1 MVKSLNILLVFVIL
15 CPLIIS
21 GQVYTIDQQGTQV
34 TCTGTIYDSGGP
46 TGMYSINEN
55 YQMTICAPNDS
66 CVRLVIKY
74 LDLEYLSD
82 FITIHD
88 GPTTN
93 HPVMNN
99 LSGNNYPDTATSSI
113 NSGGCI
119 TVVFT
124 SDAAGTKQG
133 FEIGI
138 ECVDCNSSLQATE
151 QDCLG
156 AIPVCQNTYTQT
168 QAYEGEGNYP
178 NEINKAISACSF
190 NSPGEKNSVWY
201 AFTVQSSGN
210 LCFTINPTNPSA
222 DYDWALYNLTNATC
236 EDIFTDP
243 SLEVSCNYQGTP
255 GLTGANGLPGVTN
268 NPCVPVNVGEKY
280 VLNVSSFL
288 PNQGGYTLDFTQ
300 SSANIFDNIPPQ
312 TGNIDYCGGKV
323 ITLHFDEAILC
334 SSLDVGDFTFTGP
347 GGPYTVTKVSGIY
360 CQQGGTYD
368 NPIQIHLDKEPPVGM
383 FVLDLVGNVT
393 DFCGN
398 PAATTTFNV
407 ENTMEMLFEINN
419 FCLGDNTSFVD
430 NSSGSIVTRT
440 WDFGDGS
447 PTDNNAT
454 TSHTYTAE
462 GFYQVKF
469 TLEDNKGCIRDSI
482 FIVNITQKP
491 VSAFS
496 VVPTTNETFL
506 GNPFSF
512 SDQST
517 GPVINWLWQFGD
529 GQNDN
534 NQNPSYTYTAPG
546 IYTVELYAFSGL
558 NCYDLTSTDV
568 EVKYDILYEVPGAFS
583 PNGDGINDKLS
594 FLAFGIEDFMFKIF
608 NRWGEV
614 VYSTN
619 DMADPGWDGTWRGAD
634 QPIGVF
640 VYYISGVNMA
650 TKAPVIKTGNITLLR

>member
-1 MVKSLNILLVFVIL
+1 MIRYEHIIFLFLGIL
-15 CPLIIS
+15 PLLLK
-21 GQVYTIDQQGTQV
+21 GQTYTIDQQGIQV
-34 TCTGTIYDSGGP
+34 TCSGTIYDSGGDV
-46 TGMYSINEN
+46 GMYGLNEN
-55 YQMTICAPNDS
+55 YEMTICASNDS
-66 CVRLVIKY
+66 CVMLVIRN

-82 FITIHD
+82 FLTIHD

-99 LSGNNYPDTATSSI
+99 FSGTLSFDTVTSSI

-119 TVVFT
+119 TIVFT
-124 SDAAGTKQG
+124 SDGAGTKQG

-138 ECVDCNSSLQATE
+138 ECVDCSNSLQATE

-156 AIPVCQNTYTQT
+156 AIPVCQTTYVQN

-190 NSPGEKNSVWY
+190 NSPGEKNDVWY

-210 LCFTINPTNPSA
+210 LCFTINPTNPAA
-222 DYDWALYNLTNATC
+222 DYDWALFDLTNATC

-243 SLEVSCNYQGTP
+243 TLEVSCNYQGTP
-255 GLTGANGLPGVTN
+255 GITGANGLPGVTN
-268 NPCVPVNVGEKY
+268 MPCVPVNVGEKY

-288 PNQGGYTLDFTQ
+288 PGQGGYTLDFTQ

-312 TGNIDYCGGKV
+312 PLSIDYCGGKV

-334 SSLDVGDFTFTGP
+334 SSLDAADFTFTGP
-347 GGPYTVTKVSGIY
+347 GGPYIVTKASGIY
-360 CQQGGTYD
+360 CQQGAAFD
-368 NPIQIHLDKEPPVGM
+368 NPIQIHLDKDPLVGM
-383 FVLDLVGNVT
+383 FVLNLVGNVT
-393 DFCGN
+393 DFCSN
-398 PAATTTFNV
+398 PAALTTFNV
-407 ENTMEMLFEINN
+407 ENTMDMLFDVTD
-419 FCLGDNTSFVD
+419 FCLGDITSFID
-430 NSSGSIVTRT
+430 NSSGSIITRT

-447 PTDNNAT
+447 PTDNNST
-454 TSHTYTAE
+454 TSHTYTSA

-469 TLEDNKGCIRDSI
+469 SLEDNKGCTRDSI

-496 VVPTTNETFL
+496 VTPITKETFL

-512 SDQST
+512 FDQST
-517 GPVINWLWQFGD
+517 GPVVSWLWQFGD

-534 NQNPSYTYTAPG
+534 LQNPSYTYTAPG

-558 NCYDLTSTDV
+558 SCYDIISTEV
-568 EVKYDILYEVPGAFS
+568 EVKYDIIYDVPAAFT

-594 FLAFGIEDFMFKIF
+594 FLAFGIEDFAFKIF

-619 DMADPGWDGTWRGAD
+619 NMSDAGWDGTWRGAQ

-640 VYYISGVNMA
+640 VYYISGMNMA
-650 TKAPVIKTGNITLLR
+650 TKIPVIKTGNVTLLR